1 MGMRRY
7 YGYGL
12 FAASAVVMLC
22 ACAAAQANPLLGKWR
37 AEPNGFVTSDGLA
50 VCEVDPEI
58 EFTATQQ
65 TLYQAATQFRPAAK
79 GTTDVVYQVAG
90 NKVMVAAAA
99 AGGSGATYIIL
110 GPNEIQATDMGN
122 CKYTRE

>member
-7 YGYGL
+7 HGVVL
-12 FAASAVVMLC
+12 FAATSVWMLC
-22 ACAAAQANPLLGKWR
+22 SCAAQANPLLGKWR
-37 AEPNGFVTSDGLA
+37 AEPNGYVTRDGLA

-79 GTTDVVYQVAG
+79 GTTDVVYQVTG
-90 NKVMVAAAA
+90 NKVMVATAGA
-99 AGGSGATYIIL
+99 AGSGTTYVIL
-110 GPNEIQATDMGN
+110 GPNEMQATDMGN
-122 CKYTRE
+122 CKFTRE